1 MDILNKDKNKNNQPV
16 LQHINNGVVNA
27 VHAMPMK
34 DLTSDNGASFQLT
47 RTLFERAYL
56 PSTQI
61 QTGSDQIKR
70 ESRGIHNGFVS
81 TGPKSTAQK
90 KWIGGNR
97 DASSIIS
104 RRKMAAAGAAM
115 NVTGAQSFKNTTD
128 NNTRIDALARVR
140 GGGARVPLKVTNRPV
155 FVSKEPDYYRIISA
169 GLYAI
174 TSGLVNVVS
183 STAYGVSP
191 GFYKYTNRSPITALA
206 KSTSGTF
213 VRSYNVLTIHRTTG
227 VTTTRSFDLY
237 GTSGIANQTA
247 MIDYLAGLD
256 TSVIVVIATYDEP
269 QNVNGSTAV
278 SQSFVNIMREYG
290 ASANFGST
298 NGTYDVTSTPY
309 TGFIRMRSAYILVGT
324 KGLGVGNGVQRYFG
338 RDGYVNG
345 DALAE
350 IDLRISVLNG
360 QYTVVSG

>member
-155 FVSKEPDYYRIISA
+155 FVSKEPDYYRIISSGYTA
-169 GLYAI
+169 T
-174 TSGLVNVVS
+174 TSFLVNVVS

-191 GFYKYTNRSPITALA
+191 GFYKYTNQSPITALA
-206 KSTSGTF
+206 KLTSGTF
-213 VRSYNVLTIHRTTG
+213 ARSYNVLTIHRTTG
-227 VTTTRSFDLY
+227 VTTTRTFDLF
-237 GTSGIANQTA
+237 GSTSNQSA
-247 MIDYLAGLD
+247 MIAYLDGLD
-256 TSVIVVIATYDEP
+256 TSVIVVVATYDEP
-269 QNVNGSTAV
+269 KGVNGQPL
-278 SQSFVNIMREYG
+278 SQSFVNKMKEYG
-290 ASANFGST
+290 ASAEFGST
-298 NGTYDVTSTPY
+298 SGTYTPTSY
-309 TGFIRMRSAYILVGT
+309 TGFIHYRSAYILVGT
-324 KGLGVGNGVQRYFG
+324 KEIGEGNGVERYFG
-338 RDGYVNG
+338 RDGYGSG
-345 DALAE
+345 DPLAA
-350 IDLRISVLNG
+350 IDLRISVLDG